1 MMRIEVERD
10 DELQVQPKTHV
21 STCLVCTTWYHS
33 LLICCL
39 QMKHVIWRAQ
49 GGITVE
55 CLCKYST
62 EVHQLEML
70 PKFGRM
76 IYLLNY
82 GIVDRDPGMWW
93 NEWR

>member
-1 MMRIEVERD
+1 
-10 DELQVQPKTHV
+10 
-21 STCLVCTTWYHS
+21 
-33 LLICCL
+33 
-39 QMKHVIWRAQ
+39 MKHVIWRAQ

-70 PKFGRM
+70 PEFGGM
-76 IYLLNY
+76 MYLLNY
-82 GIVDRDPGMWW
+82 GIVDSDPGIWW